1 MNYLVR
7 IAHLLMI
14 FQFVILNAH
23 NSFVI
28 LNAHN
33 SFVILNAR
41 CLEKGRAFTF
51 TIGRK
56 KIFSIFFIPH
66 LDKAEDLIIIK
77 TETD

>member
-1 MNYLVR
+1 MHYLVR

-14 FQFVILNAH
+14 FQ
-23 NSFVI
+23 FVI

-51 TIGRK
+51 TIGSLQKLPELLR
-56 KIFSIFFIPH
+56 S
-66 LDKAEDLIIIK
+66 
-77 TETD
+77 

>member
-28 LNAHN
+28 LNA
-33 SFVILNAR
+33 R

-51 TIGRK
+51 TIGNANKYVRFERK
-56 KIFSIFFIPH
+56 MFRSEFANPFLKIIVSGCRM
-66 LDKAEDLIIIK
+66 
-77 TETD
+77 

>member
-1 MNYLVR
+1 MNYLVM

-14 FQFVILNAH
+14 FQ
-23 NSFVI
+23 FVI

-51 TIGRK
+51 SNG
-56 KIFSIFFIPH
+56 SYLLFFGFFQ
-66 LDKAEDLIIIK
+66 
-77 TETD
+77 TGS

>member
-28 LNAHN
+28 LNA
-33 SFVILNAR
+33 R

-51 TIGRK
+51 TIGTYGKRLK
-56 KIFSIFFIPH
+56 KNVLRVVKNDFSNIVIHFGNLENGMI
-66 LDKAEDLIIIK
+66 
-77 TETD
+77 

>member
-1 MNYLVR
+1 M

-14 FQFVILNAH
+14 FQ
-23 NSFVI
+23 FVI

-51 TIGRK
+51 TIGTK
-56 KIFSIFFIPH
+56 EKH
-66 LDKAEDLIIIK
+66 LHNIHISY
-77 TETD
+77 

>member
-1 MNYLVR
+1 MNDLVR

-14 FQFVILNAH
+14 IQFVILNAH

-51 TIGRK
+51 TIGIFDK
-56 KIFSIFFIPH
+56 KIEFLIFFS
-66 LDKAEDLIIIK
+66 
-77 TETD
+77 

>member
-51 TIGRK
+51 TIVSGEKLRQ
-56 KIFSIFFIPH
+56 S
-66 LDKAEDLIIIK
+66 
-77 TETD
+77 

>member
-28 LNAHN
+28 LNA
-33 SFVILNAR
+33 R

-51 TIGRK
+51 TIV
-56 KIFSIFFIPH
+56 IFQKSSDISI
-66 LDKAEDLIIIK
+66 
-77 TETD
+77 